1 MIRNYFFGSLT
12 AFCLLALG
20 ACGGE
25 KNSTDTNVA
34 PSDGSTSETT
44 DPGTESGTTGP
55 GTTEVGETNSTVP
68 GTTDGTTG
76 PDDSTTAM
84 APTTTTA
91 STTDEPSTTT
101 ADPSTTTVD
110 PSTTTDEPSTTTD
123 TGSTTDPVDPELQQ
137 CLQEVEQGDPCGV
150 CACNE
155 CLTELQACS
164 ANPGCKAIRDCAQ
177 EAGCSG
183 VDCIGP
189 CGAVINMNGGVF
201 GQPAQLAQAIG
212 NCVDSQC
219 ASEC

>member
-1 MIRNYFFGSLT
+1 LPGRPAWYRPTAGRLEPPLEDSPMIRNYFFGSLT

-84 APTTTTA
+84 APTT
-91 STTDEPSTTT
+91 
-101 ADPSTTTVD
+101 
-110 PSTTTDEPSTTTD
+110 
-123 TGSTTDPVDPELQQ
+123 
-137 CLQEVEQGDPCGV
+137 
-150 CACNE
+150 
-155 CLTELQACS
+155 
-164 ANPGCKAIRDCAQ
+164 
-177 EAGCSG
+177 
-183 VDCIGP
+183 
-189 CGAVINMNGGVF
+189 
-201 GQPAQLAQAIG
+201 
-212 NCVDSQC
+212 
-219 ASEC
+219 